1 MELISILLLVICAVV
16 FIKVL
21 AFFLHAGIF
30 VLTIPLKIL
39 GLLLTLLFLV
49 FILIPAG
56 LATVF
61 IIPLAI
67 ITPLVPFVLIIAVV
81 MLLLRRS

>member
-1 MELISILLLVICAVV
+1 MELISILLLIICAVV
-16 FIKVL
+16 FFKVL
-21 AFFLHAGIF
+21 AFFFHAGIF

-39 GLLLTLLFLV
+39 GLLLTLLFTV

-61 IIPLAI
+61 LIPLAI
-67 ITPLVPFVLIIAVV
+67 ITPLIPLLLIIAAVV
-81 MLLLRRS
+81 LLLRRS

>member
-1 MELISILLLVICAVV
+1 MEIISVLLLIICAVV
-16 FIKVL
+16 FLKVL

-39 GLLLTLLFLV
+39 GLLLTLLFTV

-61 IIPLAI
+61 LIPLAI
-67 ITPLVPFVLIIAVV
+67 ITPLIPLLLIIAAVV
-81 MLLLRRS
+81 LLLRRS